1 MQTGR
6 FRTWFRAAA
15 AALALTTTLMVF
27 PMTGVA
33 AGIQTVGDSTAVS
46 TDRAEQVDSMIT
58 TSGEAAS
65 LIRMEEP
72 DQRTA
77 NTKVYHCEDGATMAA
92 IYDDAVHYE
101 KNGIWYEIDNTLL
114 SETRDGRVY
123 YTNKANG
130 FAVHLPGEWNA
141 NTPVIVEKGG
151 QTLSWTM
158 RQNGAALMAS
168 VVPKAEETT
177 VRRLSSAS
185 TDGTLTAAA
194 ISAKNEQT
202 MTLQNKTAVL
212 MYTAGDAENSLNTAG
227 TAKTDGSA
235 VQYIV
240 SGSRIKESLILN
252 ELPQQTAWTFDLQ
265 TTLTARLQDDRS
277 VLLCDG
283 DEPVLL
289 IEAPYMFDSAGE
301 YSQAVEVEL
310 TQTAAGLRYA
320 VTPDAAWL
328 RDESRVYPVT
338 IDPTVQTDLNADQ
351 IKATEAYSRYPTQNY
366 GTAHLMYAGTMYPND
381 VRQEYRAF
389 VQLPMPTT
397 PAGVRRRVVAAKLIL
412 TNYAEYNTRAK
423 PAQVDVHQITSSWGE
438 NTLTW
443 NDMPS
448 YSSTVSDYLLGY
460 AGAGTCTFD
469 ITTLADGWV
478 NGTIPNYGVVL
489 IGHDPKPIVTTNG
502 NNMCW
507 YSDNI
512 SGSLLG
518 YRPKAWISYR
528 DQSGL
533 EDYWTATSMSVGR
546 SATLAVNHA
555 TGGAVAVIPDASVD
569 GTLFPVSV
577 SHIYNA
583 SATNDTT
590 YGGKWRLNYDM
601 RIEAT
606 PNTRHPDATLAGG
619 YVYTDGDG
627 TDHFFY
633 PDGSTGRYVDEDGLG
648 LTMVIDSSS
657 NDRYLVFDKSKTK
670 MTFNTSGRLIRIT
683 DSVGNTNE
691 ITRDSSGRITTIAD
705 GAGWEYKFTYV
716 SGRLQSLMDPGSRV
730 TTYGYDSAGQLTTVT
745 YADGLKTTVNYTNGQ
760 LSYLASDADALAVT
774 YDTATPPRVFT
785 VTHRSASNASEVGEK
800 TSFAYRYRATTV
812 SDRAGNSCTYQ
823 FNQYLQTVC
832 AVVRGDGQADG
843 TAQSWRYGA
852 SGKDSTTNTRNRVQ
866 LASAAQRST
875 VNQAPIGRLD
885 RNVFADTSTGYGMIA
900 SAGQTVSATWDS
912 TKGHTGLG
920 SIKVSRTA
928 ITASSAYLYAQRL
941 FSISTAGCYTASA
954 YTSTNGAAL
963 GWCGAKLILEIWRD
977 GKYVRSVGSGTSY
990 TGQDEWQRLSATV
1003 ECQAGDTVKLLM
1015 GTYDTFCG
1023 EMWFDDIQFEKNTE
1037 AVNTFN
1043 LLENTDCAMTDNGW
1057 EKNGAWHFALNSDT
1071 DKPSSAAR
1079 VALITGHS
1087 YEDSTLSQTVAVKN
1101 GKKGDAYSMGAWAKG
1116 TAMSSSADDMSNS
1129 KSPFFGLR
1137 LEFYQGSTKKGE
1149 QLLPFNR
1156 AYSGWQF
1163 ISGEAVAPADYTSV
1177 RYSLCYVRSENEMRF
1192 ALPYLYKDG
1201 HGQSYTYDKNGNVV
1215 SAADQAKTT
1224 TSSAYRSDL
1233 LNRLSSPTGSEQ
1245 MMTYLADGTRRL
1257 HTVQTTDGLRTE
1269 YTYDED
1275 NGDGNDHYR
1284 GNATKAVVGKE
1295 TFATQIKSGQLYYIR
1310 NAYSGNGLDSA
1321 GSAAGSKFHNY
1332 QFQFKQK
1339 NQQFYLEQASG
1350 STDLYTLRRADT
1362 SMYATVVGSELKLAA
1377 DKTSIAAKF
1386 RVSKNTNGTFTLKT
1400 AASIYVQCIEG
1411 QPNGSTSV
1419 ENSTPI
1425 STADC
1430 VTDRLSQQW
1439 YLIEVKEDLTS
1450 SGPYLQSE
1458 ASYTSTGNQLK
1469 TVTDV
1474 NGGITQYSI
1483 QENTGYVRSV
1493 TAPGGA
1499 RTAYDP
1505 DASSLHTMAMYLYD
1519 ANNNKQATVNYTY
1532 LGDRLNTIE
1541 VVGSAYGKGTTY
1553 TFDYDL
1559 LGRSKK
1565 IRISSRL
1572 LASYN
1577 YLSSELLD
1585 TLTYGNGAKVSYR
1598 YDGLGRQ
1605 KLKTFDN
1612 DSTQVLQTT
1621 YNDRGQ
1627 VGMIRDSIA
1636 DTHTRY
1642 TYDLSGRVVGIQK
1655 LRGKATAPGAQLGSV
1670 EYVYEDGT
1678 ARLKSQKTVTPF
1690 GSDALTLT
1698 YGKLASGQSPD
1709 RVYAIQD
1716 EHFGTIY
1723 YSYDDLGRVTQ
1734 RLIMALG
1741 RADQYTYENIGTD
1754 GRTTTR
1760 VSSVNSFQTPYQYT
1774 YDADGR
1780 IKTITKNGT
1789 LVESYSYNKNGS
1801 LLSAKLGNDQYLYLY
1816 GANGNLL
1823 MASHNDQS
1831 VSYNYDDLF
1840 WGDLLTNYDG
1850 TSISYDTIG
1859 NPLNWRDGMA
1869 MTWRHGREL
1878 ATVTKGGKTFA
1889 YGYGADG
1896 VRTQKTV
1903 DGVTTEYYT
1912 VGGKLLAEKTG
1923 DRVLAF
1929 YYDDKGAPVSV
1940 ELNGTRYYY
1949 HQNLQGDVVGL
1960 YSSTG
1965 AQVVSYTYDPWGKLL
1980 SVTDTSGTDIGA
1992 INPLR
1997 YRGYYYDTETG
2008 FYFLQSRYY
2017 DPTVG
2022 RFINADGY
2030 VSTGQGISGYNM
2042 FAYCGNDPVNRSD
2055 PTGKFWGAAI
2065 ILGVAAAILALTG
2078 CSQDT
2083 STTTVSSS
2091 KNNSEIILPN
2101 RKPPTRHKATPRT
2114 PSQQEKSYAATVYAE
2129 CGGLNKRTKQAV
2141 AHVIDNRVGMMS
2153 SWTDIEAVIS
2163 APGQFNGYNNSMYK
2177 AAMDYYNNGVC
2188 NNPIARAAMD
2198 ECLDVVIPIYEGREA
2213 DFTGGARFFHSFPRA
2228 EDWRYHN
2235 SFTQV
2240 YISGTE
2246 GFWFYK

>member
-1 MQTGR
+1 MQSGR

-27 PMTGVA
+27 PMTGAA
-33 AGIQTVGDSTAVS
+33 AGIQTTAVS
-46 TDRAEQVDSMIT
+46 TDRAEQVDSMISA
-58 TSGEAAS
+58 SGEAAS

-77 NTKVYHCEDGATMAA
+77 NTKVYRCENGATMAA

-101 KNGIWYEIDNTLL
+101 KDGVWYEIDNTLL

-141 NTPVIVEKGG
+141 NTPVIVEKDG

-212 MYTAGDAENSLNTAG
+212 MYTADDAENGLNTVGVDTSA
-227 TAKTDGSA
+227 A

-240 SGSRIKESLILN
+240 SGSRIKESLVLN
-252 ELPQQTAWTFDLQ
+252 ELPQQTTWTFDLQ

-289 IEAPYMFDSAGE
+289 IEAPYMFDNAGE

-310 TQTAAGLRYA
+310 TQTATGLRYT
-320 VTPDAAWL
+320 VTPDTAWL

-338 IDPTVQTDLNADQ
+338 IDPTVQTDLSADQ

-366 GTAHLMYAGTMYPND
+366 GTAHLMYAGTVYPND

-412 TNYAEYNTRAK
+412 TNYAEYNTHAK

-443 NDMPS
+443 NNMPS

-460 AGAGTCTFD
+460 PGEGTCTFD

-555 TGGAVAVIPDASVD
+555 TGGAVAVIPDAGVD

-577 SHIYNA
+577 SHVYNA

-606 PNTRHPDATLAGG
+606 PNTRHPDASLAGG

-633 PDGSTGRYVDEDGLG
+633 PDGSTGKYVDEDGLG

-657 NDRYLVFDKSKTK
+657 NDRYLISDKSKTR

-691 ITRDSSGRITTIAD
+691 ITRDSSGRIITIAD

-760 LSYLASDADALAVT
+760 LSYLGSDADALAVT
-774 YDTATPPRVFT
+774 YDTATPPRVST
-785 VTHRSASNASEVGEK
+785 VTHRSATNASEVGEK

-852 SGKDSTTNTRNRVQ
+852 SGKNSTTNTRNRVQ

-875 VNQAPIGRLD
+875 VNQVPVGRLD
-885 RNVFADTSTGYGMIA
+885 RDVYAGGSLATYGDAIA
-900 SAGQTVSATWDS
+900 GGQTASVTWDS
-912 TKGHTGLG
+912 TMGHTGLG

-928 ITASSAYLYAQRL
+928 ITNTATWL
-941 FSISTAGCYTASA
+941 FCEKRFNPSEACTYTVSV
-954 YTSTNGAAL
+954 YVTTNGVELNGSRGAQIAL
-963 GWCGAKLILEIWRD
+963 ERWSGDKIVDLVQTGT
-977 GKYVRSVGSGTSY
+977 KYTKQG
-990 TGQDEWQRLSATV
+990 EWQRLTATI
-1003 ECQAGDTVKLLM
+1003 ECQAGDMLKVLF

-1023 EMWFDDIQFEKNTE
+1023 EMWFDDIQVEKNTE
-1037 AVNTFN
+1037 VANTFD
-1043 LLENTDCAMTDNGW
+1043 LLENTDFSKTSEGW
-1057 EKNGAWHFALNSDT
+1057 SASGTWSYVQNSDT

-1177 RYSLCYVRSENEMRF
+1177 RYLLCYVRSENEMCF
-1192 ALPYLYKDG
+1192 ALPYLYKDDY
-1201 HGQSYTYDKNGNVV
+1201 GQSYTYDKNGNVV

-1284 GNATKAVVGKE
+1284 GNATKAVIGKE
-1295 TFATQIKSGQLYYIR
+1295 TFAAQIKSGQLYYIR

-1339 NQQFYLEQASG
+1339 NQQFYLEKVSG

-1362 SMYATVVGSELKLAA
+1362 SMYATVVGSELKLVA
-1377 DKTSIAAKF
+1377 DKTATAAKF
-1386 RVSKNTNGTFTLKT
+1386 RVTKNTNGTFTLKT

-1419 ENSTPI
+1419 ENGTPI
-1425 STADC
+1425 STA
-1430 VTDRLSQQW
+1430 TYIADRLSQQW
-1439 YLIEVKEDLTS
+1439 YLIEVKENLTS

-1458 ASYTSTGNQLK
+1458 ATYTPTGNQLK

-1499 RTAYDP
+1499 RTAYTP
-1505 DASSLHTMAMYLYD
+1505 DTYSLHTTAMHLYN
-1519 ANNNKQATVNYTY
+1519 ANNSVLATVGYTY
-1532 LGDRLNTIE
+1532 TGDRLQTI
-1541 VVGSAYGKGTTY
+1541 AAPGTTY
-1553 TFDYDL
+1553 TFSYDA
-1559 LGRSKK
+1559 LGRSTKLQ
-1565 IRISSRL
+1565 IGSRV
-1572 LASYN
+1572 LASYA
-1577 YLSSELLD
+1577 YLPSELLG

-1605 KLKTFDN
+1605 IEKAFGD
-1612 DSTQVLQTT
+1612 DGTQVLQTT

-1627 VGMIRDSIA
+1627 VGLIRDSIA

-1642 TYDLSGRVVGIQK
+1642 TYDLSGRVTGIQK
-1655 LRGKATAPGAQLGSV
+1655 LRGKAASPGAQLGAV

-1690 GSDALTLT
+1690 GSDTLTLT
-1698 YGKLASGQSPD
+1698 YGSLANGTSPD
-1709 RVYAIQD
+1709 RVAFINGS
-1716 EHFGTIY
+1716 HFGQINY
-1723 YSYDDLGRVTQ
+1723 LYDDLGRLAYRNLWDAHLFTH
-1734 RLIMALG
+1734 
-1741 RADQYTYENIGTD
+1741 YTYEDIGTS

-1760 VSSVNSFQTPYQYT
+1760 ISSVTSGGTTLNYT

-1780 IKTITKNGT
+1780 IKTVKNGDT
-1789 LVESYSYNKNGS
+1789 LVESYTYDTFGRLSTAFGPSVMSAYSY
-1801 LLSAKLGNDQYLYLY
+1801 DT
-1816 GANGNLL
+1816 NGNLTQKNEKGVTTTYTYGDP
-1823 MASHNDQS
+1823 A
-1831 VSYNYDDLF
+1831 
-1840 WGDLLTNYDG
+1840 WGDLLTNYNG

-1869 MTWRHGREL
+1869 MTWQYRREL
-1878 ATVTKGGKTFA
+1878 SSVTKGGKTFA
-1889 YGYGADG
+1889 YSYGADG

-1923 DRVLAF
+1923 NQVLTF
-1929 YYDDKGAPVSV
+1929 HYDEKGTPVSV
-1940 ELNGTRYYY
+1940 ELDGTRYYY
-1949 HQNLQGDVVGL
+1949 CLNLQGDVVGL
-1960 YSSTG
+1960 KTSSSYD
-1965 AQVVSYTYDPWGKLL
+1965 QLVVEYTYDPWGKLL
-1980 SVTDTSGTDIGA
+1980 NITDTSGTDIGA
-1992 INPLR
+1992 LNPLR
-1997 YRGYYYDTETG
+1997 YSGYYYDTETG

-2022 RFINADGY
+2022 RFINADSQLNIKDG
-2030 VSTGQGISGYNM
+2030 VLGYNI
-2042 FAYCGNDPVNRSD
+2042 FSYCNNNPVNRFLR
-2055 PTGKFWGAAI
+2055 GKRFREQTACNSKRKI
-2065 ILGVAAAILALTG
+2065 
-2078 CSQDT
+2078 
-2083 STTTVSSS
+2083 VSFRV
-2091 KNNSEIILPN
+2091 NLDDMIFYA
-2101 RKPPTRHKATPRT
+2101 TRP
-2114 PSQQEKSYAATVYAE
+2114 
-2129 CGGLNKRTKQAV
+2129 
-2141 AHVIDNRVGMMS
+2141 
-2153 SWTDIEAVIS
+2153 
-2163 APGQFNGYNNSMYK
+2163 
-2177 AAMDYYNNGVC
+2177 
-2188 NNPIARAAMD
+2188 
-2198 ECLDVVIPIYEGREA
+2198 
-2213 DFTGGARFFHSFPRA
+2213 
-2228 EDWRYHN
+2228 
-2235 SFTQV
+2235 
-2240 YISGTE
+2240 
-2246 GFWFYK
+2246 

>member
-46 TDRAEQVDSMIT
+46 TDRAEQVNSMVT
-58 TSGEAAS
+58 ASGEAAS

-77 NTKVYHCEDGATMAA
+77 NTKVYRCEDGATMAA

-101 KNGIWYEIDNTLL
+101 KDGVWYEIDNTLL

-130 FAVHLPGEWNA
+130 FAVHLPGEWSKTA
-141 NTPVIVEKGG
+141 PVIVEKDG

-168 VVPKAEETT
+168 VVPKAEETI

-185 TDGTLTAAA
+185 TDGTLTDVA

-240 SGSRIKESLILN
+240 SGSRIKESIL
-252 ELPQQTAWTFDLQ
+252 LDAVPQQTAWTFDLQ

-310 TQTAAGLRYA
+310 TQTAAGLRYT

-443 NDMPS
+443 NNMPS

-460 AGAGTCTFD
+460 PGAGTCTFD

-577 SHIYNA
+577 SHVYNA

-606 PNTRHPDATLAGG
+606 PNTRHPDTTLAGG

-627 TDHFFY
+627 TDHYFY
-633 PDGSTGRYVDEDGLG
+633 KDNSTGRYVDEDGLG
-648 LTMVIDSSS
+648 LTMVVDSSS
-657 NDRYLVFDKSKTK
+657 NDRYLISDKSKTR

-730 TTYGYDSAGQLTTVT
+730 TTYSYDSAGQLTTVT

-774 YDTATPPRVFT
+774 YDTATPPRVST

-954 YTSTNGAAL
+954 YASTNGAAL

-1137 LEFYQGSTKKGE
+1137 LAFYQGSTKKGE

-1163 ISGEAVAPADYTSV
+1163 ISGEEVAPADYTSV

-1192 ALPYLYKDG
+1192 ALPYLYKDDY
-1201 HGQSYTYDKNGNVV
+1201 GQSYTYDKNGNVV
-1215 SAADQAKTT
+1215 SAADQAKAT

-1321 GSAAGSKFHNY
+1321 GSAAGSKFQNY
-1332 QFQFKQK
+1332 QCQFKQK

-1350 STDLYTLRRADT
+1350 STDLYTIRRADST
-1362 SMYATVVGSELKLAA
+1362 MYATVVGSELKLAA

-1411 QPNGSTSV
+1411 QPDASTSV
-1419 ENSTPI
+1419 ENGTPI
-1425 STADC
+1425 RTATY
-1430 VTDRLSQQW
+1430 VAGQLSQQW

-1499 RTAYDP
+1499 RTAYTP
-1505 DASSLHTMAMYLYD
+1505 DKYSLHTTAMHLYD
-1519 ANNNKQATVNYTY
+1519 AGNTVLATVGYTY
-1532 LGDRLNTIE
+1532 IGDRLRRI
-1541 VVGSAYGKGTTY
+1541 AAPGTTY
-1553 TFDYDL
+1553 TFSYDA
-1559 LGRSKK
+1559 LGRSTKLHVG
-1565 IRISSRL
+1565 SRV
-1572 LASYN
+1572 LASYA
-1577 YLSSELLD
+1577 YLPSELLG

-1605 KLKTFDN
+1605 IEKAFGD
-1612 DSTQVLQTT
+1612 DGTQVLQTT

-1627 VGMIRDSIA
+1627 VGLIRDGIA

-1642 TYDLSGRVVGIQK
+1642 TYDLSGRVIGIQK
-1655 LRGKATAPGAQLGSV
+1655 LRGKATAPDAQLGAV

-1690 GSDALTLT
+1690 GEDTLTLT
-1698 YGKLASGQSPD
+1698 YGSSANGTSPD
-1709 RVYAIQD
+1709 RVAYINGS
-1716 EHFGTIY
+1716 HFGQINY
-1723 YSYDDLGRVTQ
+1723 LYDDLGRLDCRNLWDAHLFTN
-1734 RLIMALG
+1734 
-1741 RADQYTYENIGTD
+1741 YTYEDIGTS

-1760 VSSVNSFQTPYQYT
+1760 ISSVSVSGTTLNYA

-1780 IKTITKNGT
+1780 IKTVKNGDT
-1789 LVESYSYNKNGS
+1789 LVESYTYDTFGRLSTAFGPSVMSAYSY
-1801 LLSAKLGNDQYLYLY
+1801 DT
-1816 GANGNLL
+1816 NGNLTEKNEKGVTTTY
-1823 MASHNDQS
+1823 AYTNST
-1831 VSYNYDDLF
+1831 
-1840 WGDLLTNYDG
+1840 WGDLLTNYNG

-1878 ATVTKGGKTFA
+1878 STVTKGGKTFA
-1889 YGYGADG
+1889 YSYGADG

-1912 VGGKLLAEKTG
+1912 VGGKLLAENTG
-1923 DRVLAF
+1923 DRVLTF
-1929 YYDDKGAPVSV
+1929 HYDEKGSP
-1940 ELNGTRYYY
+1940 
-1949 HQNLQGDVVGL
+1949 
-1960 YSSTG
+1960 
-1965 AQVVSYTYDPWGKLL
+1965 
-1980 SVTDTSGTDIGA
+1980 
-1992 INPLR
+1992 
-1997 YRGYYYDTETG
+1997 
-2008 FYFLQSRYY
+2008 
-2017 DPTVG
+2017 
-2022 RFINADGY
+2022 
-2030 VSTGQGISGYNM
+2030 
-2042 FAYCGNDPVNRSD
+2042 
-2055 PTGKFWGAAI
+2055 
-2065 ILGVAAAILALTG
+2065 VAAK
-2078 CSQDT
+2078 SDR
-2083 STTTVSSS
+2083 
-2091 KNNSEIILPN
+2091 KNRN
-2101 RKPPTRHKATPRT
+2101 RTMH
-2114 PSQQEKSYAATVYAE
+2114 
-2129 CGGLNKRTKQAV
+2129 
-2141 AHVIDNRVGMMS
+2141 
-2153 SWTDIEAVIS
+2153 
-2163 APGQFNGYNNSMYK
+2163 
-2177 AAMDYYNNGVC
+2177 
-2188 NNPIARAAMD
+2188 
-2198 ECLDVVIPIYEGREA
+2198 
-2213 DFTGGARFFHSFPRA
+2213 
-2228 EDWRYHN
+2228 
-2235 SFTQV
+2235 
-2240 YISGTE
+2240 
-2246 GFWFYK
+2246 